1 MATIDLNEMT
11 GGGEIRNLTGHERGV
26 LAREHYKLDALDY
39 AAEPVTVIV
48 PASVYTLTPSFF
60 QGMFAES
67 VQKFETRER
76 FLEHYRF
83 EATTLIMRQVER
95 GIIGSQMRRGE
106 LLSA

>member
-1 MATIDLNEMT
+1 MTTIDLSELT

-26 LAREHYKLDALDY
+26 LAREHYKLEQLDAE
-39 AAEPVTVIV
+39 AEPVIV
-48 PASVYTLTPSFF
+48 LVPSSVYTLTPSFF

-67 VQKFETRER
+67 VQKFRSREN

-83 EATTLIMRQVER
+83 EASTLIMRQVER

>member
-1 MATIDLNEMT
+1 MTTIDLSELT

-26 LAREHYKLDALDY
+26 LAREHYKLEQLDAG
-39 AAEPVTVIV
+39 AEPVIV
-48 PASVYTLTPSFF
+48 HVPSSVYTLTPSFF

-67 VQKFETRER
+67 VQKFGTREG
-76 FLEHYRF
+76 FLEHYKF
-83 EATTLIMRQVER
+83 EASTLIMRQVER